1 LVSSL
6 SVRAGEDGL
15 ERIVAPDRET
25 WRAWL
30 ETNGASARAV
40 WLVYARKGSGRPG
53 IAYDE
58 AVEEALCFGWID
70 SKAKPID
77 DQTYMQ
83 YFSPRKPT
91 SVWST
96 LNKAR
101 LERLIAAGLM
111 REPGL
116 RAIAI
121 AKANGS
127 WGALDAVEAMVV
139 PVDLAAALANVP
151 GARDGFDHLSRGSR
165 CNILQWIATAKR
177 PETRANRIAATLAAT
192 AEGRSPLG

>member
-1 LVSSL
+1 MPEPDDGINRIYAA
-6 SVRAGEDGL
+6 VRA
-15 ERIVAPDRET
+15 A

-30 ETNGASARAV
+30 ETHAETTAAV
-40 WLVYARKGSGRPG
+40 WLVYFKKGSGQPS
-53 IAYDE
+53 ITWDE

-77 DQTYMQ
+77 DLRYWQ

-91 SVWST
+91 SVWSKV
-96 LNKAR
+96 NKAR

-116 RAIAI
+116 RAIET

-127 WGALDAVEAMVV
+127 WSALDDVEALVI
-139 PVDLAAALANVP
+139 PEDLAAAFAESP
-151 GARDGFDHLSRGSR
+151 GAREAFDRLSRTKR
-165 CNILQWIATAKR
+165 RNTLQWIATAKR
-177 PETRANRIAATLAAT
+177 PQTRAKRIAAIVSGG
-192 AEGRSPLG
+192 AEGPPTRS

>member
-1 LVSSL
+1 VSA
-6 SVRAGEDGL
+6 RGKDDGL

-30 ETNGASARAV
+30 EVNGASARAV
-40 WLVYARKGSGRPG
+40 WLVYAKKGSGRPS
-53 IAYDE
+53 ITYEE
-58 AVEEALCFGWID
+58 AVEEVLCFGWID

-77 DQTYMQ
+77 DQTHMQ

-91 SVWST
+91 SVWSK

-101 LERLIAAGLM
+101 LERLMAAGLM
-111 REPGL
+111 RDPGM

-127 WGALDAVEAMVV
+127 WSALDDVEAMVI
-139 PVDLAAALANVP
+139 PDDLAAALTESP
-151 GARDGFDHLSRGSR
+151 GSQDGFDRLSRSSR
-165 CNILQWIATAKR
+165 RNILQWIATAKR
-177 PETRANRIAATLAAT
+177 PQTRANRIAATAA
-192 AEGRSPLG
+192 AAAVGRSPVR